1 MNALRTNASL
11 DDAVVRSPAVHQ
23 LASGFKAGDAISND
37 VLGLQRILR
46 SWGCRSEIFTDPA
59 FTSPIMR
66 GIARDY
72 REFEAEDD
80 ADAVLLF
87 HFAIGTR
94 LTDWFAGLRAHKV
107 IKYHNITPAHFFAA
121 TDPRTAE
128 MLARGREELAAF
140 ASVPELALAA
150 SAYSER
156 ELIEAGYRRTG
167 VLPIAID
174 FAALDEPP
182 DAAMLDR
189 LSDNAANVL
198 FVGRVTPNK
207 KFEDVIQAF
216 YFFQKTARLGSRLV
230 LVGATDPFGRYWNY
244 LHGLVRELDVR
255 DVIFTRHVTQAEM
268 NACYRAADIF
278 LCMSEH
284 EGFCIP
290 LVEAMHFGVPIVAYA
305 QEAVAE
311 TLGGAG
317 VLVHEKRLEE
327 IAEVMSLLVSDSA
340 FRERIV
346 SGQRRR
352 LEAFQRGAIE
362 ARLRAHLF
370 PDVIPAPADSPGGN
384 T

>member
-1 MNALRTNASL
+1 MNALETDAS
-11 DDAVVRSPAVHQ
+11 AGSAAARAPAIHQ
-23 LASGFKAGDAISND
+23 LAAGFKAGDALSND
-37 VLGLQRILR
+37 VLELRRILR

-72 REFEAEDD
+72 REFEAEDNP
-80 ADAVLLF
+80 DAVMLF

-107 IKYHNITPAHFFAA
+107 IKYHNITPARFFAA
-121 TDPRTAE
+121 TDPRTAK

-140 ASVPELALAA
+140 APVPELALAA

-156 ELIEAGYRRTG
+156 ELIAVGFRRTG

-182 DAAMLDR
+182 DPAMLAR
-189 LSDNAANVL
+189 LRDNAANVL

-207 KFEDVIQAF
+207 KFEDIVQAF
-216 YFFQKTARLGSRLV
+216 YLFQKTARLRSRLV
-230 LVGATDPFGRYWNY
+230 LAGAMDALDRYSNY

-255 DVIFTRHVTQAEM
+255 EVVFTRHVTQAEL
-268 NACYRAADIF
+268 NACYRTADVF

-284 EGFCIP
+284 EGFCVP

-317 VLVHEKRLEE
+317 VLVREKRHEE
-327 IAEVMSLLVSDSA
+327 IAEVMSLLVGESA

-346 SGQRRR
+346 AGQRER
-352 LEAFQRGAIE
+352 LKAFERPAIE
-362 ARLRAHLF
+362 GRLYAHLF
-370 PDVIPAPADSPGGN
+370 PGVIAAPTGAERRNG
-384 T
+384 

>member
-1 MNALRTNASL
+1 MNAPRT
-11 DDAVVRSPAVHQ
+11 DAPAIHQ

-37 VLGLQRILR
+37 VLELQRILR

-72 REFEAEDD
+72 REFDDD
-80 ADAVLLF
+80 ADAVMVF

-94 LTDWFAGLRAHKV
+94 LTKWFAGLRAHKV

-174 FAALDEPP
+174 FAALDEPADP
-182 DAAMLDR
+182 AMLDR

-207 KFEDVIQAF
+207 KIEDVIEAF
-216 YFFQKTARLGSRLV
+216 YYFQKTARLRSRLV
-230 LVGATDPFGRYWNY
+230 LAGAMDPLDRYSNY

-255 DVIFTRHVTQAEM
+255 DVIFTRHVTQAEL
-268 NACYRAADIF
+268 NACYRAADVF

-290 LVEAMHFGVPIVAYA
+290 LVEAMHFGVPVVAYA

-311 TLGGAG
+311 TLGSAG
-317 VLVHEKRLEE
+317 VLVHEKRHEE
-327 IAEVMSLLVSDSA
+327 IAEVTSLLVSDSA

-346 SGQRRR
+346 AGQCER
-352 LEAFQRGAIE
+352 LKAFERPAIE
-362 ARLRAHLF
+362 QRLHAHLF
-370 PDVIPAPADSPGGN
+370 PGVIPAPAGSARDGQ
-384 T
+384 